1 MSILQGI
8 DIFQEAAKQIERPLL
23 AEKQLEIAVG
33 VYQNSYYL
41 KVFKNSWANS
51 TPNALTADARIFFS
65 VWADE
70 HSLKTSALNYN
81 IHALKLRKLDGYS
94 ITSRA
99 FAATFRKDFEKYAG
113 EWENVSVAFGPLTLM
128 QGWVN
133 IPLSN
138 YQNEIVQLA
147 YKFLKIEHL
156 IDNNLTRYIKRKA
169 T

>member
-1 MSILQGI
+1 MNTPQHI
-8 DIFQEAAKQIERPLL
+8 DIFHEAANQIERPLL
-23 AEKQLEIAVG
+23 AEKKIEIAVG
-33 VYQNSYYL
+33 VYQNSSYL

-70 HSLKTSALNYN
+70 HSLKASKLNYN

-99 FAATFRKDFEKYAG
+99 FAATFRKDFAEYAH
-113 EWENVSVAFGPLTLM
+113 EWENVSVAFGPQTLM

-133 IPLSN
+133 ISMSN

-156 IDNNLTRYIKRKA
+156 IDNNLNRYIKRKA